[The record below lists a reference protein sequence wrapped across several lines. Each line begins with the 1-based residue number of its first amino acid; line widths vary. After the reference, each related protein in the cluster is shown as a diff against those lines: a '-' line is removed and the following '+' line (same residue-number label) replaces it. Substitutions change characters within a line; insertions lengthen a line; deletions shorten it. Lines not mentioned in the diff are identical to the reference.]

1 MRPTTERIEIK
12 YVLDCPLQPRVTP
25 TKLYCDVKK
34 KVGTLS
40 LELPLGLGS
49 IPRSLWCLRVWWSP
63 TRRRAKKP
71 SKTWWCANTGVAET
85 SDLCFA
91 SHSIKEESIKFYRH
105 VCLRPVQIGRPKN
118 IGSSTKIYGK
128 KILDLNIIACTL
140 LHYCH
145 RHKTQCILSG
155 NGNYVWAKLV
165 HVAFF
170 FGKLKNFNESTCRR
184 L

>member
-12 YVLDCPLQPRVTP
+12 YVLDCPLHPRVTP
-25 TKLYCDVKK
+25 TKLYCDVK

-71 SKTWWCANTGVAET
+71 RKTWWCANTGVAET

-118 IGSSTKIYGK
+118 IGSPTRKFMEK
-128 KILDLNIIACTL
+128 NTRLK
-140 LHYCH
+140 HYCMYFAP
-145 RHKTQCILSG
+145 LLPPS
-155 NGNYVWAKLV
+155 
-165 HVAFF
+165 
-170 FGKLKNFNESTCRR
+170 
-184 L
+184 

>member
-12 YVLDCPLQPRVTP
+12 YVLDCPLHPRVTP

-34 KVGTLS
+34 VGTLS
-40 LELPLGLGS
+40 LELPLVLGS
-49 IPRSLWCLRVWWSP
+49 IPRSLSCRLRVPP

-71 SKTWWCANTGVAET
+71 RKTWWFTGVAEK

-118 IGSSTKIYGK
+118 IGSPTRKFMEK
-128 KILDLNIIACTL
+128 NTRLK
-140 LHYCH
+140 HYCMYFAP
-145 RHKTQCILSG
+145 LLPPS
-155 NGNYVWAKLV
+155 
-165 HVAFF
+165 
-170 FGKLKNFNESTCRR
+170 
-184 L
+184 

>member
-12 YVLDCPLQPRVTP
+12 YVLDCPLHPRVTP

-34 KVGTLS
+34 VGTLS
-40 LELPLGLGS
+40 LELPLVLGS
-49 IPRSLWCLRVWWSP
+49 IHWSVWCRLRVPP

-71 SKTWWCANTGVAET
+71 RKTWWCTNTGVAEK

-118 IGSSTKIYGK
+118 IGSPTRKFMEK

-145 RHKTQCILSG
+145 RHKTQ
-155 NGNYVWAKLV
+155 W
-165 HVAFF
+165 
-170 FGKLKNFNESTCRR
+170 
-184 L
+184 